1 MYTIKNISSKIIH
14 IGTTILM
21 PDATMKTSEAIAKS
35 PAIKALANRKMLEI
49 TAPAVEAPK
58 VEQSAQTADTK
69 VDDQQSGEGEGED
82 DGESETDQAPAV
94 EAPKDKGARR
104 TAKKAADT
112 TKE

>member
-21 PDATMKTSEAIAKS
+21 PDATMKASEAIAKS

-49 TAPAVEAPK
+49 TAPAAEAPK
-58 VEQSAQTADTK
+58 VEQSGQTTADTK
-69 VDDQQSGEGEGED
+69 DDDQQSGEGEGED
-82 DGESETDQAPAV
+82 DGEAEQTAAA
-94 EAPKDKGARR
+94 EAPKAKGARR
-104 TAKKAADT
+104 TAKKADDT